1 MPSPDIR
8 QFVDLTLYDLE
19 SQSIYL
25 RALDYMKVV
34 FPEFQP
40 TEGSLESVIL
50 QSMAI
55 EVANLVT
62 SINRLPGGVVQ
73 VLLRLFDVQRS
84 EGIPPTAVV
93 ELRGSTSSSYTIPA
107 GTRLFYQSTLNSTPL
122 VLVTDS
128 IVQLT
133 HAKSV
138 SNIAVVDDV
147 ATVTTAD
154 YHGFSIGETVTLA
167 GFTDTDFDDPFEII
181 SVGNKTFS
189 FAIVKADT
197 TETPTA
203 ATATPSVTHPATG
216 YVTATGTLITDG
228 FNGLPT
234 GTRLDLLSVVPQ
246 VASAYLATAITGGA
260 NAEDDLAYF
269 QRASANLARVND
281 SLVTADNYTQWVTNS
296 STFTEVYRATTLDG
310 VSFARQSSA
319 SCVTLVV
326 APIDVNSTNLFS
338 GVGDGLTDQDS
349 VDWGTK
355 DEIQLAASSI
365 SHPLSTVAVVDP
377 FLITVSC
384 AVSASPYGT
393 TNGTEMSAAV
403 TSALQSLIDP
413 NTWPWATTLRKNDVI
428 AACSTTTNI
437 NGERAVTYVSSAVL
451 SITDAK
457 VPSSGARTTP
467 PFTTTYSSPN
477 RTLTTTPA
485 HGMSSAN
492 TNYVSVYDGTDWWL
506 TTVTIGSTTQFTF
519 STTGNIGA
527 TVPTDWA
534 FVGYVDGTTG
544 DIVFADQAPLV
555 ISGSHVISVV

>member
-55 EVANLVT
+55 EVADLVT

-73 VLLRLFDVQRS
+73 VLLRLFDVQRN
-84 EGIPPTAVV
+84 EGIPPTATVQ
-93 ELRGSTSSSYTIPA
+93 LKGSTSSSYTIPA

-128 IVQLT
+128 VVQLT
-133 HAKSV
+133 HVKAV
-138 SNIAVVDDV
+138 SSIAVVDDV

-154 YHGFSIGETVTLA
+154 YHGFVVGQTITLA
-167 GFTDTDFDDPFEII
+167 GFTDTDFNDPFEII
-181 SVGNKTFS
+181 TVTNKTFT

-197 TETPTA
+197 TESPTD
-203 ATATPSVTHPATG
+203 ATATPPNTHPATG
-216 YVTATGTLITDG
+216 FVVATGTLITDG

-246 VASAYLATAITGGA
+246 VASAYLATPVTGGS
-260 NAEDDLAYF
+260 NAEDDATYF

-281 SLVTADNYTQWVTNS
+281 SLVTADNYTQWVSNS
-296 STFTEVYRATTLDG
+296 STFTEVYRATTLDA
-310 VSFARQSSA
+310 VDFERQTA
-319 SCVTLVV
+319 SGHVTMVV
-326 APIDVNSTNLFS
+326 APIDANPTNLFS
-338 GVGDGLTDQDS
+338 GIGDGLTDQES

-377 FLITVSC
+377 FLITVVC
-384 AVSASPYGT
+384 TVSASPFGS
-393 TNGTEMSAAV
+393 TNGAEMTSSV
-403 TSALQSLIDP
+403 TSALQSLVDP
-413 NTWPWATTLRKNDVI
+413 NTWPWSTTLRKNDVI
-428 AACSTTTNI
+428 AASSTSTNI
-437 NGERAVTYVSSAVL
+437 NGERTVSYVSSVSL
-451 SITDAK
+451 SISDAK
-457 VPSSGARTTP
+457 VPSSGANVSY
-467 PFTTTYSSPN
+467 PFTSSHSSPN
-477 RTLTTTPA
+477 WTLTTTPA
-485 HGMSSAN
+485 HGMSSDD

-506 TTVTIGSTTQFTF
+506 KTVTIGSTTQFTF
-519 STTGNIGA
+519 DDDGIGVTT
-527 TVPTDWA
+527 PTDWA

-544 DIVFADQAPLV
+544 DLVFADQAPLV
-555 ISGSHVISVV
+555 ISGEHAVSVV